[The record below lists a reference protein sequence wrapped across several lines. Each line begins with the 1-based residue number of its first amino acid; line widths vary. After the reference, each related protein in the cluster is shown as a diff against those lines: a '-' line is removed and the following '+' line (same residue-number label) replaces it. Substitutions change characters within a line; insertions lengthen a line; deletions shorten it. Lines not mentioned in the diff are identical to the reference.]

1 MKTDKFEKTI
11 RQKLESI
18 SPDFQESD
26 WAKMQNY
33 MHAHTPP
40 TLWQQY
46 GSWIGYAAAASVTTV
61 MAFLYVNQLS
71 QNNRLSSDVKALQ
84 NQIAVIKEKPSEA
97 PKADTVYIIRDATP
111 TGQDSPSLS
120 YRSLEPENSQARNTT
135 PGHNKIETSD
145 TDQLTD
151 SERNIQD
158 QRLLSATEPNRSEEP
173 GSLASHNNRSL
184 TDPIVANQGNTV
196 KTVKSNEST
205 ELRRTIPSG
214 VSDLPKN
221 GQQRTDNELPNT
233 EFASKHGNITPQ
245 NTGSQAVFASKTL
258 GVNFANIS
266 TQTPITPSI
275 TTEQMNG
282 TLMNRLSAKQ
292 IRKTWMAS
300 TANTYKAAAS
310 GKKTEQATQAE
321 NVVPQ
326 LNLKVPYRF
335 GAGMEFQK
343 NIQTKTVMGEVL
355 IAKKF
360 SISAG
365 LSWLKL
371 KQMQFFNEKSFRE
384 VNKRDFKQTHPNEV
398 PAAFVVTNIQIEP
411 TMMQIPLTV
420 AFRNDLK
427 DNWTYYMGAGANITV
442 KSNEKISYSCII
454 PKPKQEILTQSF
466 DRKMDISPINSL
478 NFSLGIEKSWHPIVV
493 QAEGYIYSY
502 FKPLTPLQH
511 RSGPG
516 FKVKLLYQ
524 IGNKM

>member
-18 SPDFQESD
+18 SPDFQETD

-33 MHAHTPP
+33 MHVHTPP

-46 GSWIGYAAAASVTTV
+46 GSWLGYAAAASVTSV
-61 MAFLYVNQLS
+61 MAFMYVNQLS
-71 QNNRLSSDVKALQ
+71 QNNKLSNDVKSLQ
-84 NQIAVIKEKPSEA
+84 NQITIIKEKPAET
-97 PKADTVYIIRDATP
+97 PKTDTIYIVRDAVSTNSE
-111 TGQDSPSLS
+111 SPSIT
-120 YRSLEPENSQARNTT
+120 YRPVEPEGADNQGTLSGKENSALPADSQPDGSGSNSAVVKSQSQINPDTGYERQIQPSNKGSFPVTELANNKPENAEKLKVYENT
-135 PGHNKIETSD
+135 EV
-145 TDQLTD
+145 
-151 SERNIQD
+151 NIVAPA
-158 QRLLSATEPNRSEEP
+158 ATNNTKDASNLAGATNIAP
-173 GSLASHNNRSL
+173 GSSGYDQKYRNAVAS
-184 TDPIVANQGNTV
+184 NTV
-196 KTVKSNEST
+196 
-205 ELRRTIPSG
+205 IG
-214 VSDLPKN
+214 
-221 GQQRTDNELPNT
+221 
-233 EFASKHGNITPQ
+233 
-245 NTGSQAVFASKTL
+245 SKTL
-258 GVNFANIS
+258 GANFENIS
-266 TQTPITPSI
+266 TQTPISSSV
-275 TTEQMNG
+275 TTEQMSG
-282 TLMNRLSAKQ
+282 ALMNRLSAKQ

-300 TANTYKAAAS
+300 TANTYKAPTSA
-310 GKKTEQATQAE
+310 KKTEQTTQAE
-321 NVVPQ
+321 NVIPQ

-335 GAGMEFQK
+335 GAGMEWQK
-343 NIQTKTVMGEVL
+343 DVQTKTVMGEVL
-355 IAKKF
+355 IAKRF

-371 KQMQFFNEKSFRE
+371 KQMQFFNEKGFRE
-384 VNKRDFKQTHPNEV
+384 ANKRDFKQTHPNEV

-427 DNWTYYMGAGANITV
+427 DNWAYFVGAGANITL

-502 FKPLTPLQH
+502 FKPLTPVKP

-524 IGNKM
+524 IGKKM